1 MNYRRWLGVAA
12 VLALTSA
19 AGVWACRPF
28 PSRRPPRRPRRPGSR
43 TSPTPSGIDFI
54 HDCGPTGTYFIRRSH
69 GLGAALFDA
78 DNDGRLD
85 ILLLN
90 NGGPDGRPNAF
101 YKQLPDG
108 RFKDVS
114 KGSGL
119 DFAGYNMGVAVGDV
133 NNDGLP
139 DVLVTQYGGIKLL
152 LNNGDDTFTDVTRE
166 AGLEHARWGT
176 SAAFVDYDRDGR
188 LDLVVVN
195 YVDYDPSVPCRRA
208 GGEEDFCAPRDFAGT
223 VTNLYHNLG
232 PSPGHRVRFEDVT
245 TVFGAGDGEGAGAG
259 SPLRGLQR
267 RRLAGHFR
275 RQRRPAQSLV
285 DQPEERHVQRGG
297 RAARRGLQRHGSSRG
312 GHGHGHRRRGRRRP
326 VRLVR
331 HAFDAG
337 DQHALETG
345 AARHVH

>member
-12 VLALTSA
+12 VLALTSS
-19 AGVWACRPF
+19 AGVWAFRPV
-28 PSRRPPRRPRRPGSR
+28 SVSPPAAPV
-43 TSPTPSGIDFI
+43 SPPWFEDVTDAFGIDFI
-54 HDCGPTGTYFIRRSH
+54 HDPGPTGTYFDAAGHS
-69 GLGAALFDA
+69 GSGAALFDA

-101 YKQLPDG
+101 YKQMPDG

-195 YVDYDPSVPCRRA
+195 YVDYDPSVPCR
-208 GGEEDFCAPRDFAGT
+208 P
-223 VTNLYHNLG
+223 
-232 PSPGHRVRFEDVT
+232 
-245 TVFGAGDGEGAGAG
+245 
-259 SPLRGLQR
+259 
-267 RRLAGHFR
+267 
-275 RQRRPAQSLV
+275 
-285 DQPEERHVQRGG
+285 
-297 RAARRGLQRHGSSRG
+297 
-312 GHGHGHRRRGRRRP
+312 RGRRGGLLRP
-326 VRLVR
+326 QKLS
-331 HAFDAG
+331 G
-337 DQHALETG
+337 DRDQPLSQSRPG
-345 AARHVH
+345 RRPSGPL